1 MRRLVSHTTPPHR
14 PSAPA
19 AVPAGVLCIVLLF
32 VVPAAAAAQSVE
44 PDEPEIVLPRML
56 LEIQDLSIERVET
69 VLPEDMELEVPN
81 VTLPL
86 PEEKE
91 MYVSDSAFDV
101 TVDRIELTHGPA
113 AARESSIFSDG
124 MVGVGSMNHILGSI
138 SIYKLGTEPRFSL
151 QFSHEG
157 LDGFARRNPGE
168 GFFLREDSLSG
179 SLTLRDGTFQTNA
192 EASFREREFGL
203 QQMSA
208 RFGSA
213 THRFIDGSSLFTLRP
228 SDVLRLSGSLEA
240 GATNMLLTLRNS
252 DDPGGNTFSEYA
264 VSPVLE
270 AVFEYPAYSFGF
282 LGTYGFRTLAD
293 QAGSSVHRGA
303 LGGSFDLEF
312 SIPLYL
318 EGGIGVYWNS
328 VSDLHIPFD
337 LGLTARYRDVLSV
350 FVKGGYAVEEQSFTS
365 LWGTIPLIDVTTG
378 AQPLRDAAE
387 FFVEGGFGW
396 LLMNG
401 MSLEGRLGF
410 KDQTNAVSVRFDR
423 FDPETGLFAWE
434 SGSFLRLAASLA
446 FSWEWRDTLSFGLRY
461 SGEFL
466 EHPAQVPDHSFS
478 LNADLVSA
486 SGRFGGSLG
495 TALELYS
502 ASAVPE
508 LDLGGFFRLSDGV
521 RFSLEAKD
529 LFSVFLEHGRK
540 YYGDSEYTSPGFH
553 LTLKTQISL

>member
-1 MRRLVSHTTPPHR
+1 MRQLVSHTTPPHR
-14 PSAPA
+14 IRLSA
-19 AVPAGVLCIVLLF
+19 AVRAGVFCIVLPFLI
-32 VVPAAAAAQSVE
+32 PAAAAAQSVE

-56 LEIQDLSIERVET
+56 LEIQDLSVERVET
-69 VLPEDMELEVPN
+69 VLPEELELEVPN

-101 TVDRIELTHGPA
+101 TVDRIELAHGPV

-157 LDGFARRNPGE
+157 LDGFARHNPGE

-179 SLTLRDGTFQTNA
+179 SLGLRDGTFQTDIA
-192 EASFREREFGL
+192 ASFHERELGL
-203 QQMSA
+203 QQVSA
-208 RFGSA
+208 RFSSV
-213 THRFIDGSSLFTLRP
+213 THRFIDGSSLFTLSP

-252 DDPGGNTFSEYA
+252 DDPGGNTFSEYT

-270 AVFEYPAYSFGF
+270 AVFEYPSYSFGF

-293 QAGSSVHRGA
+293 HADSSAHRGA

-328 VSDLHIPFD
+328 VSDLYVPFD
-337 LGLTARYRDVLSV
+337 LGITARYHDVLSV
-350 FVKGGYAVEEQSFTS
+350 FVKGGYAVEEQSFTW
-365 LWGTIPLIDVTTG
+365 LWETVPLVDVRTGT
-378 AQPLRDAAE
+378 QPLRDAAG
-387 FFVEGGFGW
+387 FYVEGGFGW

-410 KDQTNAVSVRFDR
+410 MDQSNAVSVRFDR
-423 FDPETGLFAWE
+423 FDPQTGLYAWE

-446 FSWEWRDTLSFGLRY
+446 FSWEWRDTFSFGLRY
-461 SGEFL
+461 AGEFL

-478 LNADLVSA
+478 LNADLISP
-486 SGRFGGSLG
+486 SGRFGGSIG
-495 TALELYS
+495 TALDLYS
-502 ASAVPE
+502 ASAIPE
-508 LDLGGFFRLSDGV
+508 LDLGGFFRLSDGL

-529 LFSVFLEHGRK
+529 LLSVFLEHGRK
-540 YYGDSEYTSPGFH
+540 YYGDGEYTAPGFH